1 MTRYAIIGTGVAGV
15 AAIDTLRRNDP
26 GAEIFVITED
36 PHGFYSRPGLAYY
49 LSDEI
54 PKSRLTLYS
63 RQDWKALNIRFVQ
76 APVTGLDPRNHR
88 VMVHKLGALPYHRL
102 LLATGSRAVPLNVPG
117 ANAKGVVK
125 LDTYEDANHILSL
138 ARHVRSAVVVGGGI
152 ISVELVEGL
161 VARGVKVHYFIR
173 GDRYWSNVLDEAESR
188 IIEERLKEDG
198 ILIHYHTET
207 AEILQRGGKVRAV
220 KTKNGEV
227 IPCGLV
233 AVGIGVK
240 PRIELAQAAGL
251 QVDRG
256 ILVNEYLQTSDP
268 DIYAA
273 GDAAQAM
280 DPLTGTALVD
290 TLWMPA
296 RKQGWTAALNMAG
309 KRQAYARTTAINV
322 LRLAGVMITIVGA
335 VGSGHDDDIVSMA
348 RGSSETW
355 LQLPN
360 TIAMVTGD
368 KLNHLRVMVGE
379 RTLLGALLLG
389 DQKLSFPLQ
398 DLITHQVDITPIREQ
413 MLGSQDQLGHI
424 LMDYWTSTRRAS

>member
-1 MTRYAIIGTGVAGV
+1 
-15 AAIDTLRRNDP
+15 
-26 GAEIFVITED
+26 
-36 PHGFYSRPGLAYY
+36 
-49 LSDEI
+49 
-54 PKSRLTLYS
+54 
-63 RQDWKALNIRFVQ
+63 
-76 APVTGLDPRNHR
+76 
-88 VMVHKLGALPYHRL
+88 
-102 LLATGSRAVPLNVPG
+102 
-117 ANAKGVVK
+117 
-125 LDTYEDANHILSL
+125 
-138 ARHVRSAVVVGGGI
+138 
-152 ISVELVEGL
+152 
-161 VARGVKVHYFIR
+161 VKVHYFIR

-188 IIEERLKEDG
+188 IIEERLKDDG

-273 GDAAQAM
+273 GDASQAM

-335 VGSGHDDDIVSMA
+335 VGSGHDEDIVSMA

-368 KLNHLRVMVGE
+368 KLNHLRVMMGE

-413 MLGSQDQLGHI
+413 MLSSQDQLGHI